1 MRFYSAYWTGVLAAL
16 VLAAKLHVLASQTE
30 SDVDSSGE
38 PTCSLDHSKEN
49 DCSQSTAGRGEVREV
64 SAQEANHVLGQE
76 DLTRQVVSL
85 TDETFDEITTRPEP
99 ATWLVMF
106 KTDSCGICKKT
117 RPIFE
122 NLSVDSDLLT
132 HNEEQFDIIKRG
144 KIDVRRSADTADE
157 EYPKGPIYNMEASD
171 YDYQIPQGPIYIA
184 TIDAGW
190 SGRDTT
196 RRLLVDST
204 PTIFVIRNS
213 GLGLSESDPR
223 TLYEYKGQRAV
234 YPLRRFVMG
243 EFLFRKKSD
252 MPPRLDA
259 SQRKSRTSIGKA
271 YEIASPYLTWA
282 GGILGKIILLWFVFT
297 GVLGVF
303 LRVHNYAWG
312 SDEDEEKREAELEKE
327 KAEGRKAFEGN
338 ADEQSARRLKIA
350 WEQKAKNRARFQANK
365 AARQKKNKNVGEGG
379 DVDDDTDE
387 MQGVGY
393 SVKKSDVKKNE
404 SSKRK

>member
-1 MRFYSAYWTGVLAAL
+1 MLAAL
-16 VLAAKLHVLASQTE
+16 VLATNLHVLATQQTE
-30 SDVDSSGE
+30 SDADSSDE
-38 PTCSLDHSKEN
+38 PTCSLDQSIDN
-49 DCSQSTAGRGEVREV
+49 GCSQSSEGRGEGRDLLE
-64 SAQEANHVLGQE
+64 QEANRVLGLE

-117 RPIFE
+117 RPVFE
-122 NLSVDSDLLT
+122 NLSVDSDLLR
-132 HNEEQFDIIKRG
+132 HNEEQFDIIRRG
-144 KIDVRRSADTADE
+144 KIDVMTTETKDE
-157 EYPKGPIYNMEASD
+157 EYPKGPIYVDSSD
-171 YDYQIPQGPIYIA
+171 NDYQTPQGPVYIA

-196 RRLLVDST
+196 KRLMVDAT
-204 PTIFVIRNS
+204 PTILVIRNS
-213 GLGLSESDPR
+213 GSGPSDSDPR
-223 TLYEYKGQRAV
+223 TIYEYKGQRAV

-259 SQRKSRTSIGKA
+259 SEQKSRTFIGRA
-271 YEIASPYLTWA
+271 YEIASPYLKWA
-282 GGILGKIILLWFVFT
+282 GGIIAKILLLWFAFT
-297 GVLGVF
+297 GVLGIF

-312 SDEDEEKREAELEKE
+312 SDEDEERREAELEKE
-327 KAEGRKAFEGN
+327 KAEGRKEFEGN
-338 ADEQSARRLKIA
+338 ADEKSARRQKIA
-350 WEQKAKNRARFQANK
+350 WEQKMKNRARFKANK
-365 AARQKKNKNVGEGG
+365 AARQKKNAGEGG
-379 DVDDDTDE
+379 DVDDTDE

-393 SVKKSDVKKNE
+393 SVKKSDVKRSE